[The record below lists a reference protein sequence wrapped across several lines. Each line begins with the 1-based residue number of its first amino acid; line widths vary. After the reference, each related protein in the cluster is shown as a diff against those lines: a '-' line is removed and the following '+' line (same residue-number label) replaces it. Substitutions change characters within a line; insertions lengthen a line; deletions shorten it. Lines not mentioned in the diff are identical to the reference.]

1 MLTAPSAVVSLQ
13 RPPPALM
20 SAGRTEEQ
28 EKEKRGKRGA
38 TSRRRGERRASFDN
52 GRLERNKN
60 KHGFL
65 QSRCPLPVCAAPVL
79 PGGLSFIDKHHTRG
93 VGGCF
98 IRSHIS
104 AFLKRRLLGGGA
116 GEEVEKT
123 SQKAAE
129 DWTLMLLLQLAR
141 PQHNEPVTQSK
152 QIGGPSL
159 NNGSAIAAFSHV

>member
-20 SAGRTEEQ
+20 SPGRTEEQ

-79 PGGLSFIDKHHTRG
+79 PGGLSFIDKHRTRG
-93 VGGCF
+93 VGRVF
-98 IRSHIS
+98 YKVTYIRFSQTKVAGGGGGSGEDITKS
-104 AFLKRRLLGGGA
+104 SRRLDPHAVTAA
-116 GEEVEKT
+116 GQT
-123 SQKAAE
+123 A
-129 DWTLMLLLQLAR
+129 
-141 PQHNEPVTQSK
+141 TQ
-152 QIGGPSL
+152 
-159 NNGSAIAAFSHV
+159 

>member
-20 SAGRTEEQ
+20 SPGRTEEQ

-65 QSRCPLPVCAAPVL
+65 QSRCPLPVCAAPAL
-79 PGGLSFIDKHHTRG
+79 PGGLSFIDKHRTG
-93 VGGCF
+93 AVGGV
-98 IRSHIS
+98 
-104 AFLKRRLLGGGA
+104 L
-116 GEEVEKT
+116 
-123 SQKAAE
+123 
-129 DWTLMLLLQLAR
+129 
-141 PQHNEPVTQSK
+141 
-152 QIGGPSL
+152 
-159 NNGSAIAAFSHV
+159 

>member
-1 MLTAPSAVVSLQ
+1 M
-13 RPPPALM
+13 
-20 SAGRTEEQ
+20 E
-28 EKEKRGKRGA
+28 
-38 TSRRRGERRASFDN
+38 RGERRVRDEVKDERAPALFDN

-65 QSRCPLPVCAAPVL
+65 QSRCPLPVCVAPVL

-93 VGGCF
+93 GVFYKVTYIRFSQTKGG
-98 IRSHIS
+98 IEWRE
-104 AFLKRRLLGGGA
+104 R
-116 GEEVEKT
+116 EEVEKT

-152 QIGGPSL
+152 QIGRPSL
-159 NNGSAIAAFSHV
+159 NNGSAIAASSHT

>member
-20 SAGRTEEQ
+20 SPGRTEEQ

-65 QSRCPLPVCAAPVL
+65 QPRCPLPVCAAPAL
-79 PGGLSFIDKHHTRG
+79 PGGLSFIDKHRTRG
-93 VGGCF
+93 VGWGGVF
-98 IRSHIS
+98 YKVTYIRFSQTKAAGGEGKGGSGEDITKS
-104 AFLKRRLLGGGA
+104 SRRLDPHAVPAA
-116 GEEVEKT
+116 GQT
-123 SQKAAE
+123 A
-129 DWTLMLLLQLAR
+129 
-141 PQHNEPVTQSK
+141 TQ
-152 QIGGPSL
+152 
-159 NNGSAIAAFSHV
+159 